1 MAVSTT
7 SVLASHILE
16 LLHRAGHTA
25 YLVGGCVRDLLL
37 DQPAKDFDIATSA
50 PPAELLRLFPGAGIV
65 GAHFGVVLVKDGEAT
80 VEVATFRSDHAYRDG
95 RRPEA
100 VTFETDPRRDALR
113 RDFTINAMMMD
124 PRSGA
129 VLDFAGGRGDLAA
142 KVIRTVGD
150 PIDRF
155 GEDHLR
161 LLRAARFAA
170 RLGFEIEEATFTA
183 MQALAPLIRSVSTE
197 RVRGELVRILVEG
210 GARRGVELLRDSGLL
225 AEILPEAAVDVPM
238 LSMLDGLKEPSVPLA
253 VAVLLPNARADTLE
267 RLRFSHGVIERV
279 RELIANQPRFAGVR
293 STPVSELKRFLR
305 MPDFAD
311 HLELE
316 RLRHGASPE
325 YEFARAKAAEFS
337 QDQLFP
343 PRLITGDDL
352 IALGMTPGPQFKA
365 LLEAIETEQLEGGIT
380 TREEAVRAVVARGL
394 PPPAAP

>member
-1 MAVSTT
+1 M
-7 SVLASHILE
+7 
-16 LLHRAGHTA
+16 
-25 YLVGGCVRDLLL
+25 RDLLL

-50 PPAELLRLFPGAGIV
+50 APAELLRVFPGAGIV

-183 MQALAPLIRSVSTE
+183 MQALAPLIRSV
-197 RVRGELVRILVEG
+197 
-210 GARRGVELLRDSGLL
+210 
-225 AEILPEAAVDVPM
+225 
-238 LSMLDGLKEPSVPLA
+238 
-253 VAVLLPNARADTLE
+253 
-267 RLRFSHGVIERV
+267 
-279 RELIANQPRFAGVR
+279 
-293 STPVSELKRFLR
+293 
-305 MPDFAD
+305 
-311 HLELE
+311 
-316 RLRHGASPE
+316 
-325 YEFARAKAAEFS
+325 
-337 QDQLFP
+337 
-343 PRLITGDDL
+343 
-352 IALGMTPGPQFKA
+352 
-365 LLEAIETEQLEGGIT
+365 
-380 TREEAVRAVVARGL
+380 
-394 PPPAAP
+394 